1 MFHKELGDDGE
12 GNVCPLEQLEKLL
25 LLSSGEVE
33 ELRQNEARMDGGV
46 VF

>member
-1 MFHKELGDDGE
+1 M
-12 GNVCPLEQLEKLL
+12 CPLERLEKLL